1 MPPPR
6 TVLITGTSTGIGRA
20 CALDLHAR
28 GYHVF
33 AGVRAAPDGEALR
46 AATGDRLV
54 PLLLDVTQPA
64 HVTAA
69 VDTLRAQVG
78 DAGLQGLVNN
88 AGVAVPGPMEYL
100 SLQALREQFEV
111 NVFGTLDLT
120 QACLP
125 LLRPSRGRRRTTSS
139 GWSGCRIRGRIV
151 NVSSV
156 NGQVVTPFNGAYCA
170 SKFALEAI
178 SDALRRELQP
188 TGVRVVLVE
197 PGSIRTAIR
206 DTAMANARR
215 LAGEYPDVV
224 RTHYGGVLRRL
235 EQVQTPAHALA
246 PERVARIVARALEA
260 RRPRARYR
268 VGWDARLGVMAAH
281 LLPTSALD
289 ALLSRWH

>member
-6 TVLITGTSTGIGRA
+6 TVLVTGTSTGIGRA

-33 AGVRAAPDGEALR
+33 AGVRAAPDGDALR

-69 VDTLRAQVG
+69 LDTLRAHVG

-125 LLRPSRGRRRTTSS
+125 LLRPSRGR
-139 GWSGCRIRGRIV
+139 IV

-156 NGQVVTPFNGAYCA
+156 NGRVVTPFNGAYCA

-206 DTAMANARR
+206 DTAKANARQ
-215 LAGEYPDVV
+215 LAEEYPDVV
-224 RTHYGGVLRRL
+224 RQHYGGVLRRL